1 MSFVVPMSV
10 NDWNAFC
17 ASNLTEDDWNEF
29 FANGYQERIQF
40 RDMIRLRNEYLKKQ
54 MDDIDIDEGDGM
66 NEIIFK
72 SLLKKDE
79 WKEFGYQERIQFNEY
94 LKKQMDDD
102 IDEGDEM
109 KDKFVF
115 NSIKIDDKYK
125 ICKNEDLNNMM
136 CVATKDK

>member
-10 NDWNAFC
+10 NDWNVFC

-72 SLLKKDE
+72 YLLN
-79 WKEFGYQERIQFNEY
+79 KEFDYQKRIQFNEY

-102 IDEGDEM
+102 IDEGDGM

>member
-10 NDWNAFC
+10 N
-17 ASNLTEDDWNEF
+17 DWNEF

-102 IDEGDEM
+102 IGIDKGDGMNDE
-109 KDKFVF
+109 FVF